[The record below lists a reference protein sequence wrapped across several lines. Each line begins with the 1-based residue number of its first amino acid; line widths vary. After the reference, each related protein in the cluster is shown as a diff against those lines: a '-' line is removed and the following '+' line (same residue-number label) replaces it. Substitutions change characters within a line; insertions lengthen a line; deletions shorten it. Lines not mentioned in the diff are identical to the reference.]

1 MVARPPKYSSDQ
13 ILDAVVELV
22 KRRGVATVSATGVA
36 ALLGAPSGSIY
47 HRFPSRDA
55 LVASAWLRAGETF
68 QKELAAALD
77 GPDPQAAA
85 LAAVRGTLDWAR
97 RRPAEASFFLL
108 YGKAD
113 LTKSEWPPE
122 VFRRANR
129 LGNDL
134 TDTLRRF
141 ARRLPGTS
149 LARARFALIDV
160 PQAALRRAL
169 TSGSAIDSEAQ
180 ALVEETAAAL
190 LGRSEPLSR
199 MAS

>member
-1 MVARPPKYSSDQ
+1 MARPPKYSSDQ
-13 ILDAVVELV
+13 ILDAVVEVV
-22 KRRGVATVSATGVA
+22 KRKGVAAVSATGVA

-47 HRFPSRDA
+47 HRFPSRDV
-55 LVASAWLRAGETF
+55 LVASAWLRAGERF
-68 QKELAAALD
+68 RGELAGALAGPDPEAAALT
-77 GPDPQAAA
+77 
-85 LAAVRGTLDWAR
+85 AVRGTLDWAR
-97 RRPAEASFFLL
+97 RRPSEASFFLA

-113 LTKSEWPPE
+113 LTKNEWPPE

-141 ARRLPGTS
+141 SARLPGTS
-149 LARARFALIDV
+149 LARLRFALIDV

-169 TSGSAIDSEAQ
+169 TNGSAIDSEVQ
-180 ALVEETAAAL
+180 TLVEETVMAL
-190 LGRSEPLSR
+190 LGRSEPVSR

>member
-1 MVARPPKYSSDQ
+1 MPRPPKYSSDQ
-13 ILDAVVELV
+13 ILDAVVEV
-22 KRRGVATVSATGVA
+22 TKRRGVGAVSATGVA

-47 HRFPSRDA
+47 HRFPSRDV
-55 LVASAWLRAGETF
+55 LVASAWLRAGERF
-68 QKELAAALD
+68 RGELAAALEA
-77 GPDPQAAA
+77 PVPETAA
-85 LAAVRGTLDWAR
+85 LAAVRATLDWAR
-97 RRPAEASFFLL
+97 RRPAEASLFLL

-113 LTKSEWPPE
+113 LSRNEWPPD

-141 ARRLPGTS
+141 SSRLPGTS
-149 LARARFALIDV
+149 LDRVRFALVDV

-169 TSGSAIDSEAQ
+169 SSGAAIDSEAQ
-180 ALVEETAAAL
+180 ALVEETVTAL
-190 LGRSEPLSR
+190 LGRRESLSR